1 MSLPSGLR
9 IPLAIDASMLIGG
22 LIAVT
27 LMWSDIKSIKADRQQ
42 ITDGRLVRL
51 EEQYRALAQEQQDT
65 KDQLKALW
73 RRRNNE
79 P

>member
-1 MSLPSGLR
+1 MNLPSGLR

-22 LIAVT
+22 LIAIV
-27 LMWSDIKSIKADRQQ
+27 LMWSDIRSIKADRQQ

-51 EEQYRALAQEQQDT
+51 EEQNLKSQVQAQ
-65 KDQLKALW
+65 W
-73 RRRNNE
+73 RRRSG

>member
-1 MSLPSGLR
+1 MNLPSGLR

-27 LMWSDIKSIKADRQQ
+27 LMWSDIRSIKADRQQ

-51 EEQYRALAQEQQDT
+51 EEQNLKSQVQAQ
-65 KDQLKALW
+65 W
-73 RRRNNE
+73 RRRSG

>member
-1 MSLPSGLR
+1 MNLPSGLR

-27 LMWSDIKSIKADRQQ
+27 LMWSDIRSIKADRQQ

-51 EEQYRALAQEQQDT
+51 EEQNKAQDERIAE
-65 KDQLKALW
+65 LKSQVQAQW
-73 RRRNNE
+73 RRRSG